1 MVHPP
6 THLYAIA
13 IRGHKMGSVP
23 APALSAKSKTSSCVH
38 PATSWLVSLGNSLK
52 LPEPVFFIISQRMSG
67 SQWEHVGAWTGYS
80 LCLECSCR
88 PRLSPPQGPCGA
100 QSVGAMG
107 YAEACLHSAPQE
119 VLAISPSTLVD
130 GAVSPATFLT
140 HNPATRDISTG
151 PYSSNFVGI

>member
-1 MVHPP
+1 MDTRWVESLHRLCQPSLRP
-6 THLYAIA
+6 
-13 IRGHKMGSVP
+13 
-23 APALSAKSKTSSCVH
+23 H
-38 PATSWLVSLGNSLK
+38 PAFILLLPGSMSLGNSLK

-67 SQWEHVGAWTGYS
+67 SQWEHVGPWTGYS

-107 YAEACLHSAPQE
+107 CSEACLHSAPQE
-119 VLAISPSTLVD
+119 VLASSPSTLVD

-140 HNPATRDISTG
+140 HSPATRDVSTG